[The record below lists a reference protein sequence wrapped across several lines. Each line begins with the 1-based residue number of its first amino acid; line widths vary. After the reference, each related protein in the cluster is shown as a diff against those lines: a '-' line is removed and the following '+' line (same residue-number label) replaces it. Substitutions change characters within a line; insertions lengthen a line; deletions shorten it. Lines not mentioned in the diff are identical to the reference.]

1 MTAIKFKKQ
10 FYPLIRDGIK
20 TQTLRIPKK
29 RLDVKQ
35 DDFAVCLFEDCPEK
49 IYITV
54 TKVGYKYW
62 QSLNDDDALREGFNN
77 VEELKNFLLSIYPDV
92 PSWGRL
98 YFYRFKVEGVT
109 EKIGE

>member
-29 RLDVKQ
+29 RLDVKK

-49 IYITV
+49 IKNIFINTITKRIQIIFQV
-54 TKVGYKYW
+54 K
-62 QSLNDDDALREGFNN
+62 R
-77 VEELKNFLLSIYPDV
+77 
-92 PSWGRL
+92 
-98 YFYRFKVEGVT
+98 
-109 EKIGE
+109 